1 MQDDEYTNYY
11 ASLMQ
16 QMQQAGSSPA
26 SSEDSGERNGS
37 SGGSP
42 ASSDDLEKQY
52 HHHHH
57 HHTGLSPAES
67 NGDYLY
73 EAMGTHNVSYD
84 ADDDS
89 EEEEEMVE
97 LPHHRLMISSPT
109 AAAAV
114 ATTAKKRK
122 KRAKRDPNKPK
133 GFLPA
138 ILLYSNANRP
148 RVKEENPTA
157 TFGEVVSNIKLFYAT
172 SFILLCILYATIIF
186 SPRSLHITGTSTF
199 SRVQCTVPRR
209 CCILATKSCG

>member
-26 SSEDSGERNGS
+26 SSEDSGEKNGS
-37 SGGSP
+37 SGGGSP

-52 HHHHH
+52 H

-89 EEEEEMVE
+89 EEEEEMIE

-109 AAAAV
+109 VAAV

-122 KRAKRDPNKPK
+122 TRAKRDPSKPK

-157 TFGEVVSNIKLFYAT
+157 TFGEVVSILNYSILRHLFCYAYRMQ
-172 SFILLCILYATIIF
+172 L
-186 SPRSLHITGTSTF
+186 
-199 SRVQCTVPRR
+199 
-209 CCILATKSCG
+209 

>member
-26 SSEDSGERNGS
+26 SSEDSGEKRNGS

-52 HHHHH
+52 HHHH
-57 HHTGLSPAES
+57 TGLSPAESS

-89 EEEEEMVE
+89 EEEEEMIE

-109 AAAAV
+109 VAAV

-122 KRAKRDPNKPK
+122 TRAKRDPNKPK

-157 TFGEVVSNIKLFYAT
+157 TFGEVVSILNYSMLRHLFCYAYCMQ
-172 SFILLCILYATIIF
+172 L
-186 SPRSLHITGTSTF
+186 
-199 SRVQCTVPRR
+199 
-209 CCILATKSCG
+209 

>member
-16 QMQQAGSSPA
+16 QMQKAGSSPA

-52 HHHHH
+52 HH

-122 KRAKRDPNKPK
+122 TRAKRDPNKPK

-157 TFGEVVSNIKLFYAT
+157 TFGEVVSIINYSKLRH
-172 SFILLCILYATIIF
+172 LLFFRALIDI
-186 SPRSLHITGTSTF
+186 S
-199 SRVQCTVPRR
+199 
-209 CCILATKSCG
+209 